1 MALADAHVAVAWV
14 LIVSNGLVGLWVVG
28 AHWASSLRSP
38 LMWWAVGAAWVVVV
52 AEVFLGVA
60 VQRVN
65 GVDAP
70 ALHALYGFS
79 ALIAVGIVYSYAK
92 QMPDRRYLLYGLGSL
107 FIMGLGIREMFLSG

>member
-1 MALADAHVAVAWV
+1 MTLADAHAAVAWV
-14 LIVSNGLVGLWVVG
+14 LIVSNGLVGLWVVS
-28 AHWASSLRSP
+28 AHWLASARSP
-38 LMWWAVGAAWVVVV
+38 LMWWAVGVAWVIVFV
-52 AEVFLGVA
+52 EVLLGVA

-65 GVDAP
+65 GVSAP

-107 FIMGLGIREMFLSG
+107 FIMGLGIREMFLHG